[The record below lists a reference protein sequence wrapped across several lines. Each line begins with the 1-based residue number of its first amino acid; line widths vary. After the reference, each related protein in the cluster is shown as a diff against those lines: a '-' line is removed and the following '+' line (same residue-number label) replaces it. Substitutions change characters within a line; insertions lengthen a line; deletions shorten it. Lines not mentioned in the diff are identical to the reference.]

1 MSDGYRVV
9 KLLKNRLYPTYQLH
23 AFMANDATDP
33 HDGLRLAALTAMRW
47 LKARLGGDLPEE
59 WRAVPPPE
67 EYLNASDAD
76 LPSLYVNQGH
86 VVNVVSLPEE
96 GMWTLMITEPDLGS
110 DPGNPEQSR
119 AAVPGRIIETNVAFR
134 VVGRQLECGFSTVIS
149 DPVGTEPMA
158 EVYRIAVVRELM
170 RDPAFGLKQVAE
182 LLTEPTRLTNAS
194 QIKTMLFVVQN
205 ADNSLPTVVFTQP
218 AEEKKAALPDPSA
231 LLGGGSYFT
240 LKPKLGLPGL
250 APAAP
255 VAAYSE
261 PKYDLERF
269 CYYTFSHCRTYILE
283 AAAGKSFAAQTGISF
298 DPGDAIV
305 LYPTALGGGSKKYPC
320 MPSAAAREKTVGEI
334 EADVKNYLRDRPI
347 GFGSIEFLS
356 GARERMLR
364 LSGELQEDAE
374 AADARF
380 RQEIERLNAEWK
392 GELARRDREAE
403 ALNDQLQ
410 RQKEYSARL
419 ESDKT
424 QLREDF
430 IREEEALRAE
440 LAKRDATVDCL
451 LRKCDRPRDY
461 DGIPAWVERHFD
473 GKLILHPHAVSRML
487 TKSNQCANVQLVC
500 DALDYLATDYWEQ
513 RWEQLPK
520 ETALMRCGEKYGR
533 PFEIAPIGQM
543 TIDFTPSE
551 YRVKYFKDARGREC
565 DSDLNWHLRVGN
577 DSENLLRVYFL
588 HDDEKRLIVVGS
600 LPDHLRSVTIK

>member
-23 AFMANDATDP
+23 AFMASEGTDP
-33 HDGLRLAALTAMRW
+33 RDGLRLAALTTMRW
-47 LKARLGGDLPEE
+47 LKARLGDDVPEE

-67 EYLNASDAD
+67 DYLAVSDAD

-110 DPGNPEQSR
+110 DPGNPEQAR

-134 VVGRQLECGFSTVIS
+134 VAGKQLECGFSVVVS

-170 RDPAFGLKQVAE
+170 REPAFGLRQVAE

-194 QIKTMLFVVQN
+194 QVKTMLFVTQN
-205 ADNSLPTVVFTQP
+205 AENSLPTVVFTQP
-218 AEEKKAALPDPSA
+218 AEEKKPVLPDPA
-231 LLGGGSYFT
+231 APLGGGRFA
-240 LKPKLGLPGL
+240 PRPNVPLPGL
-250 APAAP
+250 APRAEKT
-255 VAAYSE
+255 YSE
-261 PKYDLERF
+261 PKYDLEKY
-269 CYYTFSHCRTYILE
+269 CYYTFSHCRTYVLEE
-283 AAAGKSFAAQTGISF
+283 AAGRSFSAQTGISY

-305 LYPTALGGGSKKYPC
+305 LYPTALGGGSRKFPC
-320 MPSAAAREKTVGEI
+320 LPSSSARENTIREI
-334 EADVKNYLRDRPI
+334 EADVKNYLRGRPI
-347 GFGSIEFLS
+347 DFGSIEFLS

-364 LSGELQEDAE
+364 LSDELQEDAE

-392 GELARRDREAE
+392 GELARRDREYE
-403 ALNDQLQ
+403 ALNEQLQ

-424 QLREDF
+424 LLREDF

-440 LAKRDATVDCL
+440 IAKRDATVDFL

-461 DGIPAWVERHFD
+461 DGIPDWVGRHFA
-473 GKLILHPHAVSRML
+473 GRLILHPHAVSRML
-487 TKSNQCANVQLVC
+487 TKSNQCASVQLVC

-513 RWEQLPK
+513 RWELLPK

-533 PFEIAPIGQM
+533 PFEVAPIGQM
-543 TIDFTPSE
+543 TIDYTPSE
-551 YRVKYFKDARGREC
+551 YRVKYFKDARGRES

-588 HDDEKRLIVVGS
+588 LDDEKRLVVVGS